1 MVVSLKVRGCR
12 FNFSRV
18 FGASGIRQ
26 ALPLEY
32 NVGDYLLQLDL
43 SEVPELT
50 CRTSLHEL
58 ACHHHR
64 RRRRRRR
71 RPHHHYHHHQ
81 HHHRHHHH
89 HHYCHF

>member
-32 NVGDYLLQLDL
+32 NVGDDLLQLDL
-43 SEVPELT
+43 S
-50 CRTSLHEL
+50 
-58 ACHHHR
+58 
-64 RRRRRRR
+64 
-71 RPHHHYHHHQ
+71 
-81 HHHRHHHH
+81 
-89 HHYCHF
+89 